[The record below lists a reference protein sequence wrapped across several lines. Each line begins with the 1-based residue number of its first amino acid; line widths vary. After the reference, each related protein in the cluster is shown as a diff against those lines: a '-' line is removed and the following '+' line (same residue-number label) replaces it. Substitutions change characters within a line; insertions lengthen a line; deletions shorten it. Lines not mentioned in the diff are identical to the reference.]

1 MKTPPIP
8 IRSRP
13 GLTFRPGFTLIEV
26 LIAVSVISILV
37 GILFIAFKSVGNSAK
52 AKQTAATL
60 EVLKTMYAEFEQ
72 NFKPPTS
79 TNPIPMIQMLPA
91 PTNIT
96 ADGED
101 RLNTTRNAIVYT
113 HYIMYQLQ
121 RVPAVRSKL
130 ESMSASQLM
139 KWEDLPAQVTAPT
152 SPYRLGDRLEVPGG
166 FYVCIADTTVVPPS
180 AGWIIES
187 TIRGTPVPLDGW
199 GNPILFVPSRGL
211 RNAKLAAESVTTT
224 GWSGPGFNY
233 NAGDRVGVIVEGLN
247 QNFQCVSTHISGA
260 NDGPPNPQYWAASV
274 SSSNNR
280 PFWVST
286 GPDGVVGFVDDKTD
300 GAADNVYSF
309 EN

>member
-1 MKTPPIP
+1 LKTPPIP

-72 NFKPPTS
+72 NFKPGTS

-130 ESMSASQLM
+130 ESMSASQLL

-152 SPYRLGDRLEVPGG
+152 SPYRLGDRLEVATN

-180 AGWIIES
+180 AGWIAES

-211 RNAKLAAESVTTT
+211 LDARLSAESLKPAWTSSVYPI
-224 GWSGPGFNY
+224 GE
-233 NAGDRVGVIVEGLN
+233 IVSRTVNGID
-247 QNFQCVSTHISGA
+247 QNFRCMKIDVVPSAQPA
-260 NDGPPNPQYWAASV
+260 PPDAEYWAASV